1 MNWRGLSDRKLVELC
16 LEYNEDAVAELL
28 ERYKRMIARTAA
40 KTLSAANLSG
50 LRPTIPLLA
59 DLSQDTWA
67 RIIADDMRALRD
79 LEWLHEGALRG
90 LLQITAAT
98 ATQDHIRKVL
108 SNKRD
113 IRKEE
118 SVTEIG
124 IFLPEPQS
132 TVANLEHKI
141 LLDQLTKCLENVIR
155 AEADWVRD
163 VAMFRLFFG
172 YRITASDLARIYQMN
187 LRKVE
192 NTLARLARL
201 AKAHCL

>member
-1 MNWRGLSDRKLVELC
+1 MNRQELSDRKLVELC
-16 LEYNEDAVAELL
+16 LEYDEDAVAELMR
-28 ERYKRMIARTAA
+28 RYKRMIARTAA
-40 KTLSAANLSG
+40 KTLSAANLPG
-50 LRPTIPLLA
+50 LRPTIPLLE
-59 DLSQDTWA
+59 DLSQDTWT
-67 RIIADDMRALRD
+67 RIMADDRRALRE

-90 LLQITAAT
+90 LLQKTATT
-98 ATQDHIRKVL
+98 ATQDHIRKLL

-113 IRKEE
+113 ITKEE
-118 SVTEIG
+118 SLTDIG
-124 IFLPEPQS
+124 MFLPERGNPA
-132 TVANLEHKI
+132 ANTEHKI
-141 LLDQLTKCLENVIR
+141 LLDELTKCLVNVIR

-163 VAMFRLFFG
+163 VAIFRLFFG